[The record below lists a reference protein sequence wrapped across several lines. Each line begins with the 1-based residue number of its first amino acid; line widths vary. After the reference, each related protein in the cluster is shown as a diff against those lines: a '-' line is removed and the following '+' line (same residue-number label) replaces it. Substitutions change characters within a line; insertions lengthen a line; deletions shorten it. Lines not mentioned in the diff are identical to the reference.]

1 MYPEKIIFTPVKST
15 LMNIEE
21 LRTYCLSLKGVT
33 EDFPFDESTLVFKV
47 VGKLFC
53 LTDLEGPLS
62 INVKNDPEKNIELR
76 EEYPAI
82 KPGYHMSKIHWNT
95 VEIDGSIPDDFIKNL
110 IDESYDL
117 VVMKLKKQEQQKLK
131 SY

>member
-1 MYPEKIIFTPVKST
+1 
-15 LMNIEE
+15 MNIEE

-76 EEYPAI
+76 EEYQAI

-117 VVMKLKKQEQQKLK
+117 VVMKLKKKEQQKLK

>member
-1 MYPEKIIFTPVKST
+1 
-15 LMNIEE
+15 MNIEE

-47 VGKLFC
+47 AGKMFC

-62 INVKNDPEKNIELR
+62 INVKNEPEKNIELR
-76 EEYPAI
+76 EEYQAI

-117 VVMKLKKQEQQKLK
+117 VVMKLNRQEQQKLK

>member
-1 MYPEKIIFTPVKST
+1 
-15 LMNIEE
+15 MNIEE

-117 VVMKLKKQEQQKLK
+117 VVMKLKKQEH
-131 SY
+131 

>member
-1 MYPEKIIFTPVKST
+1 
-15 LMNIEE
+15 MNIEE

-33 EDFPFDESTLVFKV
+33 EDFPFDENTLVFKV

-76 EEYPAI
+76 EEYQAI

-95 VEIDGSIPDDFIKNL
+95 IDIDGSIPDDFIKNL

-117 VVMKLKKQEQQKLK
+117 VVMKLKRQEQQKLK
-131 SY
+131 TY